1 MTDIEIAHSVKVK
14 AIKEIAKKFQVK
26 ENMIDFFG
34 KYRAKLDYRQVQ
46 SKQKGKLILVSAINP
61 TPAGEG
67 KTTVSIG
74 LSDAINMRG
83 KTSILALREPSLG
96 PVFGLKGG
104 ATGGGY
110 SQVIPMEEINL
121 HFNGDFHAITTAN
134 NLLSSLIDNH
144 LYQGNAL
151 NIDENRIVF
160 NRCLDV
166 NDRALRNVMV
176 SNGESK
182 REVPR
187 KEKFNITAA
196 SEVMAIMCLS
206 KDIHELKENLGD
218 ITIAYSK
225 EKKAITARDINAHN
239 AMAILLKEALKPN
252 MVQTL
257 AGNLALIH
265 CGPFAN
271 IAHGC
276 NSIIATETA
285 MKLSEYTVT
294 EAGFGADLGA
304 EKFLDLK
311 CRKLKRMPNVVVLVA
326 TVRALKMHG
335 GIAKEELTKENVWAL
350 KKGAE
355 NLIKHIENMTK
366 IFGLPVVVAINKF
379 SSDTEQEI
387 KAIKEIVAA
396 QKVKAIVVDVWS
408 KGGQGALELA
418 DEVIKACEEKVVTS
432 FAYEL
437 TDKPEIKIAK
447 IATKIYGAKT
457 IKYSKEAEETLQEI
471 VTRNLN
477 ELPVIIAKTQYSL
490 SDNPK
495 LLGVPKE
502 HELTIRSIEIRTGAK
517 MIVAIA
523 GDMLLMPGLGKEPAA
538 EKMYIDDD
546 GNISGLF

>member
-1 MTDIEIAHSVKVK
+1 MTDIEIAHSIK
-14 AIKEIAKKFQVK
+14 AKTIKELAKKFQIK
-26 ENMIDFFG
+26 ENMIEYYG
-34 KYRAKLDYRQVQ
+34 KYRAKIDYKMIHSER
-46 SKQKGKLILVSAINP
+46 KGKLILVSAINP

-74 LSDAINMRG
+74 LSDAINLRG
-83 KTSILALREPSLG
+83 KKSILALREPSLG

-134 NLLSSLIDNH
+134 NFLASLIDNH
-144 LYQGNAL
+144 LYHGNQL
-151 NIDENRIVF
+151 EIDETKIVF
-160 NRCLDV
+160 NRCLDL
-166 NDRALRNVMV
+166 NDRALRNVIV

-182 REVPR
+182 KEIPR

-196 SEVMAIMCLS
+196 SEVMAIMSLS
-206 KDIHELKENLGD
+206 KDLHELKENLGD
-218 ITIAYSK
+218 ITIAYNK
-225 EKKAITARDINAHN
+225 EGKAISARDINAHN

-252 MVQTL
+252 LVQTL

-276 NSIIATETA
+276 NSIIATDLA
-285 MKLSEYTVT
+285 LKLGDYAIT

-311 CRKLKRMPNVVVLVA
+311 CRKMGIQPNAVVIVA
-326 TVRALKMHG
+326 TIRALKMHG
-335 GIAKEELTKENVWAL
+335 GVSKEALTSEDVLAVR
-350 KKGAE
+350 KGSA
-355 NLIKHIENMTK
+355 NLIKHLENITSVFK
-366 IFGLPVVVAINKF
+366 LPVVVAINRF
-379 SSDTEQEI
+379 TSDTDGEINEVKKITKELGI
-387 KAIKEIVAA
+387 KAIDIE
-396 QKVKAIVVDVWS
+396 VWA

-418 DEVIKACEEKVVTS
+418 DEVMKLCEEKTKLQYS
-432 FAYEL
+432 YEL
-437 TDKPEIKIAK
+437 EDSPETKIYK
-447 IATKIYGAKT
+447 IATKIYGAKG
-457 IKYSKEAEETLQEI
+457 IKFTEEAQEVLKEIAS
-471 VTRNLN
+471 RNLGQ
-477 ELPVIIAKTQYSL
+477 LPVIIAKTQYSL

-495 LLGVPKE
+495 LLGVPQE
-502 HELTIRSIEIRTGAK
+502 HEITIRNIEIRTGSK

-523 GDMLLMPGLGKEPAA
+523 GDMMLMPGLGKIPAA
-538 EKMYIDDD
+538 ENMHIDDE

>member
-1 MTDIEIAHSVKVK
+1 
-14 AIKEIAKKFQVK
+14 
-26 ENMIDFFG
+26 
-34 KYRAKLDYRQVQ
+34 
-46 SKQKGKLILVSAINP
+46 AINP

-495 LLGVPKE
+495 LLGVPNE

>member
-1 MTDIEIAHSVKVK
+1 MTDIEIAHSIKVK
-14 AIKEIAKKFQVK
+14 TIKEVAKKFQIK
-26 ENMIDFFG
+26 ESMLDYFG
-34 KYRAKLDYRQVQ
+34 KYRAKLDYQKIQ
-46 SKQKGKLILVSAINP
+46 SEKKGKLILVSAITP

-74 LSDAINMRG
+74 LSDALNLRG
-83 KTSILALREPSLG
+83 KSSILALREPSLG

-144 LYQGNAL
+144 LYQGNRL

-160 NRCLDV
+160 NRCLDL
-166 NDRALRNVMV
+166 NDRALRNVIV

-182 REVPR
+182 KEVSR

-196 SEVMAIMCLS
+196 SEIMAIMCLS
-206 KDIHELKENLGD
+206 QNIHELKENLGD
-218 ITIAYSK
+218 ITIAYDK
-225 EKKAITARDINAHN
+225 EGKAITARDINAHY
-239 AMAILLKEALKPN
+239 AMTILLKEALKPN

-276 NSIIATETA
+276 NSIIATEAA
-285 MKLSEYTVT
+285 MKLGEYTVT

-311 CRKLKRMPNVVVLVA
+311 CRKIKTVPNAVVIVA
-326 TVRALKMHG
+326 TIRALKMHG
-335 GIAKEELTKENVWAL
+335 GVAKEELTKENVEAL
-350 KKGAE
+350 RIGSA
-355 NLIKHIENMTK
+355 NLIKHINNISTV
-366 IFGLPVVVAINKF
+366 FCLPVVVAINKF
-379 SSDTEQEI
+379 SSDTDKEI
-387 KAIKEIVAA
+387 ALVKEIVAL
-396 QKVKAIVVDVWS
+396 QKVKAIAVEVWS

-418 DEVIKACEEKVVTS
+418 DEVIKLCEEQTEPQ
-432 FAYEL
+432 FAYET
-437 TDKPEIKIAK
+437 TDSPETKISKIASK
-447 IATKIYGAKT
+447 LYGAKSIQYT
-457 IKYSKEAEETLQEI
+457 EEAKETLKEI
-471 VTRNLN
+471 AERKLN
-477 ELPVIIAKTQYSL
+477 ELPMVIAKTQYSL

-495 LLGVPKE
+495 LLGVPKD
-502 HELTIRSIEIRTGAK
+502 HEINIKSIEIRTGAK

-523 GDMLLMPGLGKEPAA
+523 GDMLLMPGLGKVPAA
-538 EKMYIDDD
+538 ENMRIDDE

>member
-1 MTDIEIAHSVKVK
+1 
-14 AIKEIAKKFQVK
+14 
-26 ENMIDFFG
+26 
-34 KYRAKLDYRQVQ
+34 
-46 SKQKGKLILVSAINP
+46 
-61 TPAGEG
+61 
-67 KTTVSIG
+67 
-74 LSDAINMRG
+74 
-83 KTSILALREPSLG
+83 
-96 PVFGLKGG
+96 
-104 ATGGGY
+104 
-110 SQVIPMEEINL
+110 
-121 HFNGDFHAITTAN
+121 
-134 NLLSSLIDNH
+134 
-144 LYQGNAL
+144 
-151 NIDENRIVF
+151 
-160 NRCLDV
+160 
-166 NDRALRNVMV
+166 
-176 SNGESK
+176 
-182 REVPR
+182 
-187 KEKFNITAA
+187 
-196 SEVMAIMCLS
+196 
-206 KDIHELKENLGD
+206 
-218 ITIAYSK
+218 
-225 EKKAITARDINAHN
+225 
-239 AMAILLKEALKPN
+239 
-252 MVQTL
+252 
-257 AGNLALIH
+257 GNLALIH

>member
-26 ENMIDFFG
+26 ENMIDSFG

-74 LSDAINMRG
+74 LSDAINLRG

-144 LYQGNAL
+144 LYQGNML

-160 NRCLDV
+160 NRCLDL
-166 NDRALRNVMV
+166 NDRALRNVIV
-176 SNGESK
+176 SNGETK

-225 EKKAITARDINAHN
+225 EGKAITARDMNAHN

-252 MVQTL
+252 IVQTL

-276 NSIIATETA
+276 NSIIATEVA

-311 CRKLKRMPNVVVLVA
+311 CRKLKIMPNVVVLVA

-335 GIAKEELTKENVWAL
+335 GISKEELTKENVAAL
-350 KKGAE
+350 KKGAV

-379 SSDTEQEI
+379 SSDTDQEI
-387 KAIKEIVAA
+387 KAIKEIAEV
-396 QKVKAIVVDVWS
+396 QKVKAIAVDVWS

-418 DEVIKACEEKVVTS
+418 DEVIKACEKEAVTS

-457 IKYSKEAEETLQEI
+457 IQYSKEAEETLQEI
-471 VTRNLN
+471 DRRNLN

-502 HELTIRSIEIRTGAK
+502 HELTIKSIEIRTGAK

-523 GDMLLMPGLGKEPAA
+523 GDMLLMPGLGKIPAA
-538 EKMYIDDD
+538 ENMHIDDD

>member
-1 MTDIEIAHSVKVK
+1 MTDIEIAHSVKAK
-14 AIKEIAKKFQVK
+14 TMKEIGKKFQI
-26 ENMIDFFG
+26 EDSMLDYFG
-34 KYRAKLDYRQVQ
+34 KYRAKLEYQNIQ
-46 SKQKGKLILVSAINP
+46 SKQKGKLILVSAITP

-74 LSDAINMRG
+74 LSDAINLRG

-110 SQVIPMEEINL
+110 SQVIPMEDINL

-134 NLLSSLIDNH
+134 NLLASLIDNH
-144 LYQGNAL
+144 LYQGNEL

-160 NRCLDV
+160 NRCLDL
-166 NDRALRNVMV
+166 NDRALRNVIV
-176 SNGESK
+176 SNGGTK
-182 REVPR
+182 KEVLR

-196 SEVMAIMCLS
+196 SEVMAILCLS
-206 KDIHELKENLGD
+206 RDIHELKENLAN
-218 ITIAYSK
+218 ITIAYDK
-225 EKKAITARDINAHN
+225 EGKVITARDIKAHN

-252 MVQTL
+252 VVQTL

-276 NSIIATETA
+276 NSIIATESA
-285 MKLSEYTVT
+285 MKLGEYTVT

-304 EKFLDLK
+304 EKFIDLK
-311 CRKLKRMPNVVVLVA
+311 CRKINLMPNAVVLVA

-335 GIAKEELTKENVWAL
+335 GIPKEELTIENVEAI
-350 KKGAE
+350 KKGAK
-355 NLIKHIENMTK
+355 NLIKHIKNMTTV
-366 IFGLPVVVAINKF
+366 FCLPTIVAINKF
-379 SSDTEQEI
+379 SSDTNLEI
-387 KAIKEIVAA
+387 ETIKEIVMT
-396 QKVKAIVVDVWS
+396 QGIKAVTVEVWN

-418 DEVIKACEEKVVTS
+418 DEVIKLCEKESKTQ
-432 FAYEL
+432 FAYEIE
-437 TDKPEIKIAK
+437 DSPETKIMK
-447 IATKIYGAKT
+447 IATKIYGAKAV
-457 IKYSKEAEETLQEI
+457 KYSEEAKNTLMEI
-471 VTRNLN
+471 EKRKLN
-477 ELPVIIAKTQYSL
+477 ELPVVIAKTQYSL
-490 SDNPK
+490 SDDPK

-502 HELTIRSIEIRTGAK
+502 HELTIKSIEIKTGAK

-523 GDMLLMPGLGKEPAA
+523 GDMLLMPGLGKVPAA
-538 EKMYIDDD
+538 ENMRIDDE

>member
-1 MTDIEIAHSVKVK
+1 MTDIDIAHSVTAK
-14 AIKEIAKKFQVK
+14 AIKEIAKKFQVE
-26 ENMIDFFG
+26 ENMIDSFG
-34 KYRAKLDYRQVQ
+34 KYRAKLDYLQVQ
-46 SKQKGKLILVSAINP
+46 SEQRGKLILVSAINP